1 VFPAPQQDDPP
12 GAGRVAMTELVVE
25 GAVEARANV
34 NIALIKYWGKAPGEL
49 PEDKNLPA
57 VPSLSLTLDGL
68 YTVTRV
74 AFDPDAEVD
83 RVFLNGVELD
93 PGGTARARVIL
104 DRVRALAD
112 VAAPFR
118 VDSVNHVPT
127 AAGLA
132 SSASSMAA
140 LAAAAARCAGLDL
153 APDALSELARLGS
166 GSASRSVFGGWV
178 AWEGRSA
185 RPVAPVEH
193 WDLAVVIAVVGTGPK
208 AIGSRAAMERTTRTS
223 PLYAGWVGQ
232 AAETFREAL
241 DALTARDFPSLVAA
255 MERSTMRMH
264 ASALGADPPVLYW
277 QPATLA
283 VLREVERI
291 RADGLPCGFTMDAG
305 PNVKVFCAG
314 ADVEAVSRRLTPI
327 PGVAHTFVA
336 RPGQG
341 VIVRLVTQER
351 P

>member
-1 VFPAPQQDDPP
+1 MSD
-12 GAGRVAMTELVVE
+12 LVID

-34 NIALIKYWGKAPGEL
+34 NIALIKYWGKAPADR

-68 YTVTRV
+68 YTVTQV
-74 AFDPDAEVD
+74 AFDPEADTD
-83 RVFLNGVELD
+83 RVFLGGVELD
-93 PGGTARARVIL
+93 AAGTARARVIL

-140 LAAAAARCAGLDL
+140 LAAASARCAGLDL
-153 APDALSELARLGS
+153 DAGELSELARLGS

-178 AWEGRSA
+178 AWEGRRA
-185 RPVAPVEH
+185 HPVAPIDH
-193 WDLAVVIAVVGTGPK
+193 WDLAVVIAVIGTGPK
-208 AIGSRAAMERTTRTS
+208 AIGSRAAMERTARTS
-223 PLYAGWVGQ
+223 PLYPGWVAQ
-232 AAETFREAL
+232 AHETFTDALSALERRDFEAL
-241 DALTARDFPSLVAA
+241 VGA

-277 QPATLA
+277 QAASVA
-283 VLREVERI
+283 VLREVERM
-291 RADGLPCGFTMDAG
+291 RADGLACGFTMDAG

-336 RPGQG
+336 RPGEG
-341 VIVRLVTQER
+341 VSVRLVNQER

>member
-1 VFPAPQQDDPP
+1 
-12 GAGRVAMTELVVE
+12 MSELVID

-34 NIALIKYWGKAPGEL
+34 NIALVKYWGKAPAPR

-68 YTVTRV
+68 HTVTRV
-74 AFDPDAEVD
+74 AFDPDADTD
-83 RVFLNGVELD
+83 RVFLGGTELD
-93 PGGTARARVIL
+93 AAATARARVVL

-153 APDALSELARLGS
+153 PPRELSALARLGS

-178 AWEGRSA
+178 AWEGSWA
-185 RPVAPVEH
+185 RPVAPPDH

-208 AIGSRAAMERTTRTS
+208 AIGSRAAMQRTARTS
-223 PLYAGWVGQ
+223 PLYAGWVAQSG
-232 AAETFREAL
+232 ETFREAL
-241 DALTARDFPSLVAA
+241 AALERRDFEALVSA
-255 MERSTMRMH
+255 MELSTMRMH
-264 ASALGADPPVLYW
+264 ASALGADPPILYW
-277 QPATLA
+277 QPASLA

-291 RADGLPCGFTMDAG
+291 RADGVACGFTMDAG

-327 PGVAHTFVA
+327 AGVAHTFVA

-341 VIVRLVTQER
+341 ATVRLVTQER